1 MFFFLPLPLLEKAEL
16 AALQGHGQSGTKS
29 RMSLNHLFLQFLLPL
44 LIEKMDS
51 DLQSAKLDSLQTL
64 VRRHPSLPSAH
75 SWTVPVAANHSQA
88 PLLYLAAKDSP
99 FQSLACNFQDPS

>member
-1 MFFFLPLPLLEKAEL
+1 
-16 AALQGHGQSGTKS
+16 
-29 RMSLNHLFLQFLLPL
+29 MSLNHLFLQFLLPL

-64 VRRHPSLPSAH
+64 VRRDPPLPSAH
-75 SWTVPVAANHSQA
+75 SWAVPVAANHLQA

-99 FQSLACNFQDPS
+99 LPSLVYNSQDPI